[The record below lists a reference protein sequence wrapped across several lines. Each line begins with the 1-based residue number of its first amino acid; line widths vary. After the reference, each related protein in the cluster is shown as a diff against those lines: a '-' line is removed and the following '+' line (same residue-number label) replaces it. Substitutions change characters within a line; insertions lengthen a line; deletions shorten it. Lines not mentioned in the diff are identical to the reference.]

1 MTRLSLFE
9 IKEQAQAQLNDIMP
23 GKVTVSLDKNPATGK
38 NELVGYYQERGRVN
52 FKREGLMGSWD
63 CWNNCLDLFVS
74 YFKNRKDYI
83 MASELMQELAFK
95 NNIHPQTYPM
105 FAKEMAKEMGLYM
118 D

>member
-1 MTRLSLFE
+1 MTKSLFQ
-9 IKEQAQAQLNDIMP
+9 IAKDAQAQLDAIMP
-23 GKVTVSLDKNPATGK
+23 EKVQVKLEKNPATGK
-38 NELVGYYQERGRVN
+38 NELVGYYMDRGSVN
-52 FKREGLMGSWD
+52 WKREGLMGDWD

-74 YFKNRKDYI
+74 YFKNRKDYV
-83 MASELMQELAFK
+83 MASELMQRLAFK